1 MSLSEILKTKT
12 TTEIDPNYLYGNG
25 NEINKSIVSYGDGEN
40 EREENVDN
48 KEELVTDKSATSDYK
63 KFIKNDIATF
73 SKDIDTLRNLIRY
86 QNVHR
91 NINESVAEH
100 SFYTACLVLK
110 IREYYNFNLEV
121 ALKTALI
128 HDIMESK
135 INDMPHNIKME
146 NPALADAI
154 LQAEEKVTKSM
165 FYCEAHDLIRNFNNG
180 STPEGLACQLADILS
195 VVLYA
200 NAEIKSGNT
209 VFNYIAIKAIARCKE
224 VIDKFD
230 FNRNLK
236 YSKEQILNKIN
247 QIVNIY

>member
-1 MSLSEILKTKT
+1 MNDKT
-12 TTEIDPNYLYGNG
+12 
-25 NEINKSIVSYGDGEN
+25 EN
-40 EREENVDN
+40 
-48 KEELVTDKSATSDYK
+48 SDYN

-73 SKDIDTLRNLIRY
+73 SKNINILRNLIRY

-100 SFYTACLVLK
+100 SFYVSIFILK
-110 IREYYNFNLEV
+110 LREYYNFNLEV

-128 HDIMESK
+128 HDVSESY
-135 INDMPHNIKME
+135 ISDIPHNIKME
-146 NPALADAI
+146 NPALADVI
-154 LQAEEKVTKSM
+154 LQAEEKVTNEM
-165 FYCEAHDLIRNFNNG
+165 FYEDAHDLIKNFNNG

-200 NAEIKSGNT
+200 NSEIKSGNI

-224 VIDKFD
+224 VIDNFD
-230 FNRNLK
+230 QQRNPK
-236 YSKEQILNKIN
+236 YTKEQILNKIN